1 METLM
6 MQLPGHSTLGTWL
19 RRARVG
25 VLLPGLALG
34 VILGCGAGTS
44 TTAPTISAIS
54 PTYGTY
60 GTAITVTGTG
70 FSDSLKNVYFDGI
83 GVTTGTYTSDTSV
96 TVDVPAA
103 AVTGPIS
110 VVTSGGTASF
120 AQEFIVVPS
129 FTSITPDTG
138 EVDTL
143 VTITGYGLEGVSS
156 ITITG
161 YSGTILPI
169 SKTANQITFD
179 IPAGATVDQD
189 TITLSNSYGSDA
201 AAILIVFTV
210 KAST

>member
-6 MQLPGHSTLGTWL
+6 RQLPGHSTLETWL

-25 VLLPGLALG
+25 ALLPGLAFG
-34 VILGCGAGTS
+34 VILGCSAGTS

-60 GTAITVTGTG
+60 GTAVTVTGKG

-83 GVTTGTYTSDTSV
+83 GATTGTYTSDTSV

-129 FTSITPDTG
+129 FTSISPDTG
-138 EVDTL
+138 EVGTL
-143 VTITGYGLEGVSS
+143 VTIAGYGLEGVNA

-161 YSGTILPI
+161 YSGTIAPI

-179 IPAGATVDQD
+179 VPAGATVDQD
-189 TITLSNSYGSDA
+189 TITLGNSYGA
-201 AAILIVFTV
+201 VAPAILISFTV